1 MSILTW
7 RRCEGKGASA
17 SWYRG
22 AAATPAATMQHK
34 YTLFQRFPPLA
45 SQHTHADRMLY
56 TTSHTQADL
65 HATSTADKQ
74 RWEKKTK
81 CAWWPRC
88 ALLNTHILPAAQY
101 KYIYARMDFLGGFCN
116 LKGCLENYLSKWA
129 KVDPPPSSTTWECVG
144 SWSHNTVREHFA
156 ATFTSQALILLITQL
171 LLIKLVNAGLSPS
184 IIECFSHCGT
194 ATFT

>member
-1 MSILTW
+1 MQTECYTRLVTH
-7 RRCEGKGASA
+7 RRTCTQPRLRTSSA
-17 SWYRG
+17 GR
-22 AAATPAATMQHK
+22 
-34 YTLFQRFPPLA
+34 
-45 SQHTHADRMLY
+45 
-56 TTSHTQADL
+56 
-65 HATSTADKQ
+65 
-74 RWEKKTK
+74 KKKK

-144 SWSHNTVREHFA
+144 SWSHNTGREHFV

-184 IIECFSHCGT
+184 IIECFSQYCYFYLSAGSEKKKKT
-194 ATFT
+194 SSLTLIKPPTCSVRQSFSSTK